1 MDKSKL
7 LLTLTAGILAG
18 WCGSYLVS
26 LRSPALDQVEVRALD
41 LLRAHYDDKIESSN
55 KTVLLPGN
63 LSAEESARLYTIVC
77 AWNYAPAL
85 DELYNTVP
93 LSTLWQYVLDDL
105 RRTVDRSKV
114 ESHEMARL
122 ASAVYLFTKI
132 AQIRAFVEPST
143 ADVKSIVAPPPQ
155 MFEEMRNACIALI
168 VSKSLGWQVWHWS
181 SLDDNLAMAGAY
193 LDGSAAREIVKHLN
207 VGRNSLLSL
216 RVLLM
221 LRYMY
226 AYGQLEASTTAVLL
240 AKSLESHGDPQ
251 VSEMARRLTD
261 GITRYGDGSL
271 RFTYSDFWGMRSF
284 EFGK

>member
-1 MDKSKL
+1 
-7 LLTLTAGILAG
+7 
-18 WCGSYLVS
+18 
-26 LRSPALDQVEVRALD
+26 
-41 LLRAHYDDKIESSN
+41 
-55 KTVLLPGN
+55 
-63 LSAEESARLYTIVC
+63 
-77 AWNYAPAL
+77 
-85 DELYNTVP
+85 
-93 LSTLWQYVLDDL
+93 
-105 RRTVDRSKV
+105 
-114 ESHEMARL
+114 
-122 ASAVYLFTKI
+122 
-132 AQIRAFVEPST
+132 
-143 ADVKSIVAPPPQ
+143 
-155 MFEEMRNACIALI
+155 
-168 VSKSLGWQVWHWS
+168 
-181 SLDDNLAMAGAY
+181 MAGAY

-207 VGRNSLLSL
+207 VGRNSLFSL